1 MALGR
6 HVILECHGCS
16 EDDLKDQ
23 DLLSNILTAAAEY
36 ANAEVLHKY
45 FHKFDRGEGVTGVIA
60 LAESHISVH
69 TWPEHAYMAVDV
81 FMCGECNP
89 YDSFEYIINNMDID
103 SYTIDCIDRGVEYV
117 DLHIV

>member
-1 MALGR
+1 MPLGR

-16 EDDLKDQ
+16 EEDLKDQ
-23 DLLSNILTAAAEY
+23 DFLSSVLTAAAEY

-69 TWPEHAYMAVDV
+69 TWPEHEYMAVDV
-81 FMCGECNP
+81 FMCGDCNP
-89 YDSFEYIINNMDID
+89 YDSFEYIINNMKID
-103 SYTIDCIDRGVEYV
+103 AYTIDCIERGVEYG
-117 DLHIV
+117 DEYK